1 MNIGEYRIAR
11 DNICIIMWSCPGNM
25 PKYYPGLRD
34 ILPDRNYYTECLIV
48 QVICQNITVPN
59 NTTETYT
66 KYNNHQYSCNNPI
79 LLYGFVGLFSMVTHM
94 KSGSVYYIFYSP
106 GKIEQVPKDRI
117 ITWIVYW
124 LLLSAK

>member
-1 MNIGEYRIAR
+1 VIIILRVSFCSVIWYCNILAYYLLNIGEYRIAR

-79 LLYGFVGLFSMVTHM
+79 LLYGFVGLFSMVKIRH
-94 KSGSVYYIFYSP
+94 SV
-106 GKIEQVPKDRI
+106 
-117 ITWIVYW
+117 
-124 LLLSAK
+124 